1 MESLTTEGIE
11 ITVHS
16 SYEEEFSQPETSE
29 FVFSYHIE
37 ISNENDFSVQL
48 ISRKW
53 FVFDSKGDQYE
64 VEGPGVVGEQP
75 ILKQGE
81 SHEYE
86 SGTQLTSPIGR
97 MRGYYIMENIL
108 TEETFKVYIPEFDLI
123 APFILN

>member
-1 MESLTTEGIE
+1 MESFTTEGIE

-16 SYEEEFSQPETSE
+16 TYEEEFSQQEISE

-37 ISNENDFSVQL
+37 IANENDFTVQL
-48 ISRKW
+48 LSRKW

-64 VEGPGVVGEQP
+64 VEGSGVLGEQP
-75 ILKQGE
+75 IIKQGE

-97 MRGYYIMENIL
+97 MRGYYIMQNVI
-108 TEETFKVYIPEFDLI
+108 TEEKFKVYIPEFDLI

>member
-1 MESLTTEGIE
+1 MESFTTEGVE

-16 SYEEEFSQPETSE
+16 SYEEEFSQPEVSE
-29 FVFSYHIE
+29 YVFSYHIE
-37 ISNENDFSVQL
+37 IANENDFSVQL
-48 ISRKW
+48 LSRKW

-64 VEGPGVVGEQP
+64 VEGPGVIGEQP
-75 ILKQGE
+75 IIKQGE

-97 MRGYYIMENIL
+97 MRGYYIMQNAV

>member
-1 MESLTTEGIE
+1 MESFTTEGIE

-16 SYEEEFSQPETSE
+16 SFEEEFSKQEMSE

-37 ISNENDFSVQL
+37 IANENDFSVQL

-64 VEGPGVVGEQP
+64 VEGPGVIGEQP
-75 ILKQGE
+75 VIKQGE

-97 MRGYYIMENIL
+97 MRGYYIMENVM